1 MVSSV
6 HSSAP
11 SVHAGST
18 AMHSQAAA
26 QKTAAVKAAEKH
38 DSVELSAAA
47 KKAAARTDHDGDSD

>member
-1 MVSSV
+1 
-6 HSSAP
+6 
-11 SVHAGST
+11 
-18 AMHSQAAA
+18 MHSQAAA